1 MNSMFRALKVYNY
14 RLWVTG
20 ALVSNIGTWMQR
32 VAQDWLVLTV
42 LTNHSGTAAGITT
55 GLQFLP
61 IIFLGPFAGLLGD
74 RVNKRKLLLVTQTAM
89 GLCALLLGILVV
101 TGSVQL
107 WHVYALALL
116 LGVASAFDAPSRQA
130 FVSEV
135 VGKGDVPNAVALN
148 SASFNLARLAGP
160 GIAGLVIALVGT
172 GPAFLINAASFAA
185 VIISLWRMRTSEL
198 MPAVRVP
205 RAKGQIREG
214 FRYIRRRP
222 DLLMIMVLVFLV
234 GTFGMNFQI
243 TNALMATTVFHLGPG
258 EYGLLGSVMA
268 IGTLA
273 AALMAARRKNM
284 RMLYIVGGALAF
296 GVTVAIAAAM
306 PSYFW
311 YAVALVPV
319 GIASLTFM
327 NACNT
332 TVQLTTDSAMR
343 GRVLAVYMVVLQGG
357 TPIGAPLVG
366 WIATEFGARW
376 SLVLGAVVAVLAG
389 LGALVLM
396 NRRNNVRLRDQVRS
410 IHPFLVV
417 SRWHRP
423 EGHQAVH
430 TTDPRVA
437 AGSGPEGAPGR
448 TQATGETA
456 PERNAG

>member
-1 MNSMFRALKVYNY
+1 MNSMFRALKVHNY

-20 ALVSNIGTWMQR
+20 ALVSNVGTWMQR

-42 LTNHSGTAAGITT
+42 LTNNSGTAAGVVT

-61 IIFLGPFAGLLGD
+61 IVFLGPYAGLLGD

-89 GLCALLLGILVV
+89 GICALLLGVLVV
-101 TGSVQL
+101 TGAVEL
-107 WHVYALALL
+107 WHVYVLAFL

-135 VGKGDVPNAVALN
+135 VDKEDIPNAVALN

-160 GIAGLVIALVGT
+160 GVAGLVIALVGT
-172 GPAFLINAASFAA
+172 GPAFLLNAASFAA
-185 VIISLWRMRTSEL
+185 VIVSLWRMRVHEL
-198 MPAVRVP
+198 TPAVHVP

-214 FRYIRRRP
+214 LAYIRQRP
-222 DLLMIMVLVFLV
+222 DLMMIMVLVFMV

-273 AALMAARRKNM
+273 AALLAARRKNM

-296 GVTVAIAAAM
+296 GVTVAVAAFM
-306 PSYFW
+306 PAFAW

-319 GIASLTFM
+319 GLASLTFM

-332 TVQLTTDSAMR
+332 TVQLSTDAAMR

-376 SLVLGAVVAVLAG
+376 SLGMGAIVAVAAG
-389 LGALVLM
+389 MSALVMM
-396 NRRNNVRLRDQVRS
+396 NRRNNVRLRDQFRS
-410 IHPFLVV
+410 LRRGALV
-417 SRWHRP
+417 HK
-423 EGHQAVH
+423 
-430 TTDPRVA
+430 VA
-437 AGSGPEGAPGR
+437 R
-448 TQATGETA
+448 Q
-456 PERNAG
+456 

>member
-1 MNSMFRALKVYNY
+1 MSSMFRALKVRNY

-42 LTNHSGTAAGITT
+42 LTNNSGTAAGITT

-61 IIFLGPFAGLLGD
+61 IIFLGPYAGLLGD
-74 RVNKRKLLLVTQTAM
+74 RVNKRKLLLITQSAM
-89 GLCALLLGILVV
+89 GFCALLLGILVV

-116 LGVASAFDAPSRQA
+116 LGVVSAFDAPSRQA

-135 VGKGDVPNAVALN
+135 VGKEDVPNAVALN

-160 GIAGLVIALVGT
+160 GVAGLVIALVGT

-185 VIISLWRMRTSEL
+185 VIFSLWRMRADQL
-198 MPAVRVP
+198 VPAVRVP

-214 FRYIRRRP
+214 LVYIRQRP
-222 DLLMIMVLVFLV
+222 DLLMIMVLVFVV

-243 TNALMATTVFHLGPG
+243 TNALMATTVFDLGPG

-268 IGTLA
+268 IGTLG
-273 AALMAARRKNM
+273 AALLAARRKNT
-284 RMLYIVGGALAF
+284 RMLYIIGGALGF
-296 GVTVAIAAAM
+296 GVTVAVAAVM
-306 PSYFW
+306 PSYVL

-319 GIASLTFM
+319 GLASLTFM

-332 TVQLTTDSAMR
+332 TIQLSTDAAMR

-376 SLVLGAVVAVLAG
+376 SLGLAAVVALVAG
-389 LGALVLM
+389 LAALILM
-396 NRRNNVRLRDQVRS
+396 NRRNNVRLRDQIKGLRPHWPVPGLRRS
-410 IHPFLVV
+410 
-417 SRWHRP
+417 
-423 EGHQAVH
+423 
-430 TTDPRVA
+430 
-437 AGSGPEGAPGR
+437 AG
-448 TQATGETA
+448 
-456 PERNAG
+456 

>member
-1 MNSMFRALKVYNY
+1 MFRALKVFNY

-32 VAQDWLVLTV
+32 VAQDWLVLTI

-61 IIFLGPFAGLLGD
+61 ILFLGPFAGLVGD
-74 RVNKRKLLLVTQTAM
+74 RVNKRKLLLWTQSAM
-89 GLCALLLGILVV
+89 GLFALLLGLLVITHTV
-101 TGSVQL
+101 EL
-107 WHVYALALL
+107 WHVYLLAFL

-135 VGKGDVPNAVALN
+135 VDKEDIPNAVALN

-160 GIAGLVIALVGT
+160 GIAGLVIAFFGT
-172 GPAFLINAASFAA
+172 GPAFLINAASFLA
-185 VIISLWRMRTSEL
+185 VIISLWRMRVCEL
-198 MPAVRVP
+198 QPAVQVP

-214 FRYIRRRP
+214 FSYIRQRP
-222 DLLMIMVLVFLV
+222 DLMMIMFLVFMV

-268 IGTLA
+268 VGTLA
-273 AALMAARRKNM
+273 AALMAARRKRM
-284 RMLYIVGGALAF
+284 RMLYIVGGAFAF
-296 GVTVAIAAAM
+296 GVTVAIAAFM
-306 PSYFW
+306 PTFLL
-311 YAVALVPV
+311 YALALVPV
-319 GIASLTFM
+319 GLASLTFL

-343 GRVLAVYMVVLQGG
+343 GRVLAVYMMVLQGG

-376 SLVLGAVVAVLAG
+376 SLGIGAVVAVVCSAI
-389 LGALVLM
+389 AMVMM
-396 NRRNNVRLRDQVRS
+396 NRRNNIRFRDQFQSMR
-410 IHPFLVV
+410 PFAVARIL
-417 SRWHRP
+417 HR
-423 EGHQAVH
+423 
-430 TTDPRVA
+430 
-437 AGSGPEGAPGR
+437 
-448 TQATGETA
+448 
-456 PERNAG
+456 

>member
-1 MNSMFRALKVYNY
+1 MFRALKVFNY

-42 LTNHSGTAAGITT
+42 LTHNSGTAAGITT

-61 IIFLGPFAGLLGD
+61 IVFLGPFAGLLGD
-74 RVNKRKLLLVTQTAM
+74 RVNKRRLLLCTQTAM
-89 GLCALLLGILVV
+89 GLCALLLGLLVV
-101 TGSVQL
+101 THTVEL
-107 WHVYALALL
+107 WHVYLLAFL

-135 VGKGDVPNAVALN
+135 VAKEDVPNAVALN
-148 SASFNLARLAGP
+148 SASFNLARLVGP
-160 GIAGLVIALVGT
+160 GVAGLVIALFGT

-185 VIISLWRMRTSEL
+185 VIFSLWRMRVAEL
-198 MPAVRVP
+198 QPVVRVP
-205 RAKGQIREG
+205 RGRGQIREG
-214 FRYIRRRP
+214 FRYIRQRP
-222 DLLMIMVLVFLV
+222 DLMMIMGLVFMV

-243 TNALMATTVFHLGPG
+243 TNALMATSIFHLGPG

-268 IGTLA
+268 VGTLA
-273 AALMAARRKNM
+273 AALLAARRKRM

-296 GVTVAIAAAM
+296 GVTVAIAAFM
-306 PSYFW
+306 PSYAL
-311 YAVALVPV
+311 YALALVPV
-319 GIASLTFM
+319 GLASLTFM

-376 SLVLGAVVAVLAG
+376 SLGIGAVVAFASG
-389 LGALVLM
+389 LVALVLM
-396 NRRNNVRLRDQVRS
+396 NRRNHVRLRDQVRS
-410 IHPFLVV
+410 LRPFTAAHAL
-417 SRWHRP
+417 HR
-423 EGHQAVH
+423 
-430 TTDPRVA
+430 
-437 AGSGPEGAPGR
+437 
-448 TQATGETA
+448 
-456 PERNAG
+456 

>member
-1 MNSMFRALKVYNY
+1 MSSMFRALKVFNY

-61 IIFLGPFAGLLGD
+61 IVFLGPYAGLLGD
-74 RVNKRKLLLVTQTAM
+74 RVNKRKLLLITQTAM
-89 GLCALLLGILVV
+89 GFCALLLGILVV
-101 TGSVQL
+101 TGAVQL
-107 WHVYALALL
+107 WHVYVLATL

-135 VGKGDVPNAVALN
+135 VAKEDIPNAVALN

-160 GIAGLVIALVGT
+160 GVAGLVIALVGT

-198 MPAVRVP
+198 IPAVPVP

-214 FRYIRRRP
+214 FVYIRARP
-222 DLLMIMVLVFLV
+222 DLMMIMVLVFLV
-234 GTFGMNFQI
+234 ATFGMNFQI
-243 TNALMATTVFHLGPG
+243 TNALMATAVFNVGPG

-273 AALMAARRKNM
+273 AALLAARRKTM

-296 GVTVAIAAAM
+296 GITVGVAAFM
-306 PSYFW
+306 PSFAL
-311 YAVALVPV
+311 YAIALVPV
-319 GIASLTFM
+319 GLASLTFM

-343 GRVLAVYMVVLQGG
+343 GRVLAVYMVVMQGG

-376 SLVLGAVVAVLAG
+376 SLGMGAVVAVLAG
-389 LGALVLM
+389 LAALIML
-396 NRRNNVRLRDQVRS
+396 NRRNNVTLRQQIGALR
-410 IHPFLVV
+410 PFILA
-417 SRWHRP
+417 RGLHR
-423 EGHQAVH
+423 
-430 TTDPRVA
+430 
-437 AGSGPEGAPGR
+437 
-448 TQATGETA
+448 
-456 PERNAG
+456 

>member
-1 MNSMFRALKVYNY
+1 MFRALKVFNY

-32 VAQDWLVLTV
+32 VAQDWLVLTI
-42 LTNHSGTAAGITT
+42 LTNNSGTAAGITT

-61 IIFLGPFAGLLGD
+61 IVFLGPFAGLLGD
-74 RVNKRKLLLVTQTAM
+74 RVNKRKLLLCTQTAM
-89 GLCALLLGILVV
+89 GLCALLLGLLVV
-101 TGSVQL
+101 THTVEL
-107 WHVYALALL
+107 WHVYVIAFL

-135 VGKGDVPNAVALN
+135 VGKEDVPNAVALN

-160 GIAGLVIALVGT
+160 GIAGVVIALFGT
-172 GPAFLINAASFAA
+172 GPAFLINAASFVA
-185 VIISLWRMRTSEL
+185 VIFSLWRMRVSEL
-198 MPAVRVP
+198 QPVARVP
-205 RAKGQIREG
+205 RGKGQIREG
-214 FRYIRRRP
+214 FAYIRHRP
-222 DLLMIMVLVFLV
+222 DLMMIMVLVFMV

-296 GVTVAIAAAM
+296 GGTVAIAAFM
-306 PSYFW
+306 PSFAL
-311 YAVALVPV
+311 YAVSLVPV
-319 GIASLTFM
+319 GLAALTFM

-332 TVQLTTDSAMR
+332 SVQLNTDAAMR

-376 SLVLGAVVAVLAG
+376 SLGIGAVVAIAS
-389 LGALVLM
+389 ALVALVMM
-396 NRRNNVRLRDQVRS
+396 NRRNHVRIRDQFRS
-410 IHPFLVV
+410 LRPFTVAHTL
-417 SRWHRP
+417 HR
-423 EGHQAVH
+423 
-430 TTDPRVA
+430 
-437 AGSGPEGAPGR
+437 
-448 TQATGETA
+448 
-456 PERNAG
+456 

>member
-1 MNSMFRALKVYNY
+1 MNSMFRALKVFNY

-32 VAQDWLVLTV
+32 VAQDWLVLTI

-61 IIFLGPFAGLLGD
+61 IVFLGPFAGLLGD
-74 RVNKRKLLLVTQTAM
+74 RVNKRKLLLLTQTAM
-89 GLCALLLGILVV
+89 GLCALVLGLLVV
-101 TGSVQL
+101 THTVEL
-107 WHVYALALL
+107 WHVYVLAFL

-135 VGKGDVPNAVALN
+135 VGKEDVPNAVALN

-160 GIAGLVIALVGT
+160 GVAGLVIAFFGT
-172 GPAFLINAASFAA
+172 GPAFLINAASFLA
-185 VIISLWRMRTSEL
+185 VIISLWRMRVSEL
-198 MPAVRVP
+198 QPTVQVP

-214 FRYIRRRP
+214 FSYIRERP
-222 DLLMIMVLVFLV
+222 DLMMIMFLVFMV

-258 EYGLLGSVMA
+258 EYGLLGSIMA
-268 IGTLA
+268 VGTLA

-284 RMLYIVGGALAF
+284 RMVYIVGGAFLF
-296 GVTVAIAAAM
+296 GVTVAIAAFM
-306 PSYFW
+306 PSYAL
-311 YAVALVPV
+311 YALALIPV
-319 GIASLTFM
+319 GVASMTFL

-357 TPIGAPLVG
+357 TPVGAPLVG

-376 SLVLGAVVAVLAG
+376 SLGIGAVVAVACAVI
-389 LGALVLM
+389 ALVMM
-396 NRRNNVRLRDQVRS
+396 NRRNHVRFRDQVHGIR
-410 IHPFLVV
+410 PLTFARVM
-417 SRWHRP
+417 HR
-423 EGHQAVH
+423 
-430 TTDPRVA
+430 
-437 AGSGPEGAPGR
+437 
-448 TQATGETA
+448 
-456 PERNAG
+456 

>member
-1 MNSMFRALKVYNY
+1 MSSMFRALKVYNY

-42 LTNHSGTAAGITT
+42 LTNNSGTAAGITT

-61 IIFLGPFAGLLGD
+61 IVFLGPYAGLLGD
-74 RVNKRKLLLVTQTAM
+74 RVNKRKLLLLTQTAM
-89 GLCALLLGILVV
+89 GFCALLLGILVV
-101 TGSVQL
+101 TDSVQL
-107 WHVYALALL
+107 WHVYALAVL

-135 VGKGDVPNAVALN
+135 VGKADVPNAVALN

-160 GIAGLVIALVGT
+160 GVAGLVIALVGT
-172 GPAFLINAASFAA
+172 GPAFLINAASFVA
-185 VIISLWRMRTSEL
+185 VIFSIWKMRVHEL
-198 MPAVRVP
+198 IPPIKVP

-214 FRYIRRRP
+214 LVYIRQRP
-222 DLLMIMVLVFLV
+222 DLLMIMVLVFIV

-243 TNALMATTVFHLGPG
+243 TNALMATTVFNLGPG
-258 EYGLLGSVMA
+258 EYGILGSVMA

-273 AALMAARRKNM
+273 AALLAARRKNT
-284 RMLYIVGGALAF
+284 RMAYVVGGALAF
-296 GVTVAIAAAM
+296 GVTVTVAAFM

-319 GIASLTFM
+319 GLAALTFM

-332 TVQLTTDSAMR
+332 TVQLTTDATMR

-376 SLVLGAVVAVLAG
+376 SLG
-389 LGALVLM
+389 LGAAVALVAGFVALILM
-396 NRRNNVRLRDQVRS
+396 NRRNHVRLRDQVRG
-410 IHPFLVV
+410 L
-417 SRWHRP
+417 RP
-423 EGHQAVH
+423 SFMVQGLRREG
-430 TTDPRVA
+430 R
-437 AGSGPEGAPGR
+437 
-448 TQATGETA
+448 
-456 PERNAG
+456 

>member
-1 MNSMFRALKVYNY
+1 MSSMFRALKVRNY

-42 LTNHSGTAAGITT
+42 LTHNSGTAAGITT

-61 IIFLGPFAGLLGD
+61 IIFLGPYAGLLGD
-74 RVNKRKLLLVTQTAM
+74 RVNKRKLLLITQSAM
-89 GLCALLLGILVV
+89 GFCALLLGILVI
-101 TGSVQL
+101 TGTVQL
-107 WHVYALALL
+107 WHVYALALM

-135 VGKGDVPNAVALN
+135 VAKDDVPNAVALN

-160 GIAGLVIALVGT
+160 GVAGLVIALVGT

-185 VIISLWRMRTSEL
+185 VIFSLWRMRASEL
-198 MPAVRVP
+198 VPAVRVP

-214 FRYIRRRP
+214 LMYIRRRP

-243 TNALMATTVFHLGPG
+243 TNALMATTVFNVGPG
-258 EYGLLGSVMA
+258 EYGLLGSIMA
-268 IGTLA
+268 IGTLG
-273 AALMAARRKNM
+273 AALLAARRKKM

-296 GVTVAIAAAM
+296 GVTVAVAALM
-306 PSYFW
+306 PSYAL

-319 GIASLTFM
+319 GLASLTFM

-332 TVQLTTDSAMR
+332 TVQLTTDAAMR

-376 SLVLGAVVAVLAG
+376 SLGLGAVVAFVAG
-389 LGALVLM
+389 LAALFLM
-396 NRRNNVRLRDQVRS
+396 NRRNHVKLRDQIKGLRP
-410 IHPFLVV
+410 HWLV
-417 SRWHRP
+417 
-423 EGHQAVH
+423 
-430 TTDPRVA
+430 
-437 AGSGPEGAPGR
+437 PGLR
-448 TQATGETA
+448 NTA
-456 PERNAG
+456 S

>member
-1 MNSMFRALKVYNY
+1 MFRALKVFNY
-14 RLWVTG
+14 RLRVTG

-42 LTNHSGTAAGITT
+42 LTHNSGTAAGITT

-61 IIFLGPFAGLLGD
+61 IVFLGPFAGLLGD
-74 RVNKRKLLLVTQTAM
+74 RVNKRKLLLVTQTSM
-89 GLCALLLGILVV
+89 GFCALLLGILVV
-101 TGSVQL
+101 TGTVQL
-107 WHVYALALL
+107 WHVYALAFL

-135 VGKGDVPNAVALN
+135 VSKEDVPNAVALN

-160 GIAGLVIALVGT
+160 GVAGLVIAVVGT

-185 VIISLWRMRTSEL
+185 VIFSLWRMRTNEL
-198 MPAVRVP
+198 FPAVKVP
-205 RAKGQIREG
+205 RSKGQIREG
-214 FRYIRRRP
+214 LVYIRQRP
-222 DLLMIMVLVFLV
+222 DLMMIMVLVFLV

-284 RMLYIVGGALAF
+284 RMMYIVGGALAF
-296 GVTVAIAAAM
+296 GVTVSIAAFM
-306 PSYFW
+306 PTYTL
-311 YAVALVPV
+311 YALALVPV
-319 GIASLTFM
+319 GVASLTFM

-332 TVQLTTDSAMR
+332 TVQLNTDAAMR

-376 SLVLGAVVAVLAG
+376 SLGMGAVVAILAG
-389 LGALVLM
+389 LAALILM
-396 NRRNNVRLRDQVRS
+396 NRRNNVRLRDQFRGLRPSWKVLPTHRS
-410 IHPFLVV
+410 
-417 SRWHRP
+417 
-423 EGHQAVH
+423 
-430 TTDPRVA
+430 
-437 AGSGPEGAPGR
+437 GA
-448 TQATGETA
+448 
-456 PERNAG
+456 

>member
-1 MNSMFRALKVYNY
+1 MSSMFRALKVFNY

-61 IIFLGPFAGLLGD
+61 IVFLGPYAGLLGD
-74 RVNKRKLLLVTQTAM
+74 RVNKRKLLLITQTAM
-89 GLCALLLGILVV
+89 GFCALLLGILVV
-101 TGSVQL
+101 TGAVQL
-107 WHVYALALL
+107 WHVYVLATL

-135 VGKGDVPNAVALN
+135 VAKEDIPNAVALN

-160 GIAGLVIALVGT
+160 GVAGLVIALVGT

-198 MPAVRVP
+198 IPAVRVP

-214 FRYIRRRP
+214 FVYIRQRP
-222 DLLMIMVLVFLV
+222 DLMMIMVLVFLV
-234 GTFGMNFQI
+234 ATFGMNFQI
-243 TNALMATTVFHLGPG
+243 TNALMATTVFNVGPG

-273 AALMAARRKNM
+273 AALLAARRKTM

-296 GVTVAIAAAM
+296 GVTVGVAAFM
-306 PSYFW
+306 PSFAL
-311 YAVALVPV
+311 YAIALVPV
-319 GIASLTFM
+319 GLASLTFM

-343 GRVLAVYMVVLQGG
+343 GRVLAVYMVVMQGG

-376 SLVLGAVVAVLAG
+376 SLGMGAVVAVLAG
-389 LGALVLM
+389 LAALIML
-396 NRRNNVRLRDQVRS
+396 NRRNNVTLRQQIGALR
-410 IHPFLVV
+410 PFILA
-417 SRWHRP
+417 RGLHR
-423 EGHQAVH
+423 
-430 TTDPRVA
+430 
-437 AGSGPEGAPGR
+437 
-448 TQATGETA
+448 
-456 PERNAG
+456 

>member
-1 MNSMFRALKVYNY
+1 MNSMFRALKVFNY

-32 VAQDWLVLTV
+32 VAQDWLVLTI

-61 IIFLGPFAGLLGD
+61 IVFLGPFAGLLGD
-74 RVNKRKLLLVTQTAM
+74 RVNKRKLLLWTQTAM
-89 GLCALLLGILVV
+89 GLCALVLGLLVV
-101 TGSVQL
+101 SRTVEL
-107 WHVYALALL
+107 WHVYLLAFL

-135 VGKGDVPNAVALN
+135 VGKEDVPNAVALN

-160 GIAGLVIALVGT
+160 GIAGLVIALFGT
-172 GPAFLINAASFAA
+172 GPAFLINAASFLA
-185 VIISLWRMRTSEL
+185 VIISLWRMRVNEL
-198 MPAVRVP
+198 QPTLLVP
-205 RAKGQIREG
+205 RARGQIREG
-214 FRYIRRRP
+214 FSYIRQRP
-222 DLLMIMVLVFLV
+222 DLMMIMFLVFMV

-273 AALMAARRKNM
+273 AALLAARRKNM
-284 RMLYIVGGALAF
+284 RMFYIVGGALMF
-296 GVTVAIAAAM
+296 GITVAFAALM
-306 PSYFW
+306 PTFAL
-311 YAVALVPV
+311 YALALIPV
-319 GIASLTFM
+319 GVASLTFL

-357 TPIGAPLVG
+357 TPVGAPLVG

-376 SLVLGAVVAVLAG
+376 SLVIGAVVAVVCAVI
-389 LGALVLM
+389 ALVMM
-396 NRRNNVRLRDQVRS
+396 NRRNHVRFRDQVHSMR
-410 IHPFLVV
+410 PFTLAHAL
-417 SRWHRP
+417 RR
-423 EGHQAVH
+423 
-430 TTDPRVA
+430 
-437 AGSGPEGAPGR
+437 
-448 TQATGETA
+448 
-456 PERNAG
+456 

>member
-1 MNSMFRALKVYNY
+1 MNSMFRALKVFNY

-42 LTNHSGTAAGITT
+42 LTNNSGTAAGIVT

-61 IIFLGPFAGLLGD
+61 IVFLGPYAGLLGD
-74 RVNKRKLLLVTQTAM
+74 RVNKRKLLLLTQTAM
-89 GLCALLLGILVV
+89 GFCALLLGILVV
-101 TGSVQL
+101 TGTVQL
-107 WHVYALALL
+107 WHVYVLALL

-135 VGKGDVPNAVALN
+135 VGKEDVPNAVALN

-160 GIAGLVIALVGT
+160 GVAGLVIALVGT
-172 GPAFLINAASFAA
+172 GPAFLLNAASFGA
-185 VIISLWRMRTSEL
+185 VIISLWRMRVHEL
-198 MPAVRVP
+198 VPAIHVP

-214 FRYIRRRP
+214 LVYIRQRP
-222 DLLMIMVLVFLV
+222 DLMMIMVLVFVV

-243 TNALMATTVFHLGPG
+243 TNALMATTIFHLGPG

-273 AALMAARRKNM
+273 AALLAARRKTM

-296 GVTVAIAAAM
+296 GVTVAVAAFM
-306 PSYFW
+306 PTYFW

-319 GIASLTFM
+319 GLASLTFM

-332 TVQLTTDSAMR
+332 TVQLTTDASMR

-366 WIATEFGARW
+366 WIATEYGARW
-376 SLVLGAVVAVLAG
+376 SLWMGAIAALAAG
-389 LGALVLM
+389 LVALVMM
-396 NRRNNVRLRDQVRS
+396 NRRNNVRMLDQFRSLRTGSMVRK
-410 IHPFLVV
+410 IT
-417 SRWHRP
+417 SR
-423 EGHQAVH
+423 
-430 TTDPRVA
+430 
-437 AGSGPEGAPGR
+437 
-448 TQATGETA
+448 
-456 PERNAG
+456 

>member
-1 MNSMFRALKVYNY
+1 MNSMFRALKVRNY

-42 LTNHSGTAAGITT
+42 LTSNSGTAAGIVT

-61 IIFLGPFAGLLGD
+61 IVFLGPYAGLLGD
-74 RVNKRKLLLVTQTAM
+74 RVNKRRLLLVTQTCM
-89 GLCALLLGILVV
+89 GFCALLLGILVV
-101 TGSVQL
+101 TGAVQL
-107 WHVYALALL
+107 WHVYALAFL

-135 VGKGDVPNAVALN
+135 VDKEDVPNAVALN

-160 GIAGLVIALVGT
+160 GVAGIVIALVGT
-172 GPAFLINAASFAA
+172 GPAFLINAASFGA
-185 VIISLWRMRTSEL
+185 VIFSLWRMRADEL
-198 MPAVRVP
+198 VPAMHVA

-214 FRYIRRRP
+214 LVYIRQRP
-222 DLLMIMVLVFLV
+222 DLLMIMVLVFVV

-243 TNALMATTVFHLGPG
+243 TNALMATTVFHVGPG

-268 IGTLA
+268 VGTLA
-273 AALMAARRKNM
+273 AALLAARRKTM

-296 GVTVAIAAAM
+296 GVTVAVAAFM
-306 PSYFW
+306 PTFGL

-319 GIASLTFM
+319 GLASLTFM

-332 TVQLTTDSAMR
+332 TVQLSTDASMR

-376 SLVLGAVVAVLAG
+376 SLGLGAVVAIIAAL
-389 LGALVLM
+389 LALVAM
-396 NRRNNVRLRDQVRS
+396 NRRNHVRLRDQVRS
-410 IHPFLVV
+410 LRPAFMVQGLRR
-417 SRWHRP
+417 SR
-423 EGHQAVH
+423 G
-430 TTDPRVA
+430 
-437 AGSGPEGAPGR
+437 
-448 TQATGETA
+448 
-456 PERNAG
+456 

>member
-1 MNSMFRALKVYNY
+1 MSSMFRALKVRNY

-42 LTNHSGTAAGITT
+42 LTNNSGTAAGITT
-55 GLQFLP
+55 GLQVLP
-61 IIFLGPFAGLLGD
+61 IIFLGPYAGLLGD
-74 RVNKRKLLLVTQTAM
+74 RVNKRKLLLITQSAM
-89 GLCALLLGILVV
+89 GICALLLGILVV

-107 WHVYALALL
+107 WHVYVLALL

-135 VGKGDVPNAVALN
+135 VGKEDVPNAVALN

-160 GIAGLVIALVGT
+160 GVAGLVIALVGT

-185 VIISLWRMRTSEL
+185 VIVSLWRMRADQL
-198 MPAVRVP
+198 VPAVHVP

-214 FRYIRRRP
+214 LVYIRQRP
-222 DLLMIMVLVFLV
+222 DLLMIMVLVFVV

-243 TNALMATTVFHLGPG
+243 TNALMATTVFDLGPG

-268 IGTLA
+268 IGTLG
-273 AALMAARRKNM
+273 AALLAARRQNT
-284 RMLYIVGGALAF
+284 RMVYIIGGALGF
-296 GVTVAIAAAM
+296 GITVGVAAVM
-306 PSYFW
+306 PSYVL

-319 GIASLTFM
+319 GLASLTFM

-332 TVQLTTDSAMR
+332 TIQLSTDAAMR

-366 WIATEFGARW
+366 WIAPVFGARW
-376 SLVLGAVVAVLAG
+376 SLGLAAVVALLAG
-389 LGALVLM
+389 LAALFLL
-396 NRRNNVRLRDQVRS
+396 NRRNNVRLRDQIRGLRPNWPVLGLRRS
-410 IHPFLVV
+410 
-417 SRWHRP
+417 
-423 EGHQAVH
+423 
-430 TTDPRVA
+430 
-437 AGSGPEGAPGR
+437 AG
-448 TQATGETA
+448 
-456 PERNAG
+456 